1 MQEYA
6 REVLRIMT
14 SQVMV
19 SKRLFFLT
27 ASIGIAM
34 GTAGETL
41 DQTIEKADTALYLAK
56 KERNSAVLYT
66 QEMEKART
74 RDSIMEEDLR
84 SALENRELELYYQ
97 PIYDVRQNCINQA
110 EALLRWNHPEL
121 GQVSPMEFIPI
132 AERTRLIIP
141 ITEWVLREACQK
153 LAQWNALGINGMILS
168 VNLSFMSFENRGDEL
183 TAFVKDSIQ
192 ETGIDPAS
200 LKLEITESA
209 LMHDTDE
216 MVKVFHELKRIGVRL
231 ALDDFGTGYSTFE
244 YMKELPLDILKLDR
258 SLITDILV
266 SKRDQMIVSTIITI
280 IHALGLE
287 AVVEGVETEAQYA
300 LLKKYGADYIQGFL
314 FSKPLPAEDFVEY
327 FHSMKGQVC

>member
-14 SQVMV
+14 SQIMV

-66 QEMEKART
+66 QEMENART

-141 ITEWVLREACQK
+141 ITEWVLREACRN
-153 LAQWNALGINGMILS
+153 WPSGMPW
-168 VNLSFMSFENRGDEL
+168 V
-183 TAFVKDSIQ
+183 
-192 ETGIDPAS
+192 
-200 LKLEITESA
+200 
-209 LMHDTDE
+209 LM
-216 MVKVFHELKRIGVRL
+216 G
-231 ALDDFGTGYSTFE
+231 
-244 YMKELPLDILKLDR
+244 
-258 SLITDILV
+258 
-266 SKRDQMIVSTIITI
+266 
-280 IHALGLE
+280 
-287 AVVEGVETEAQYA
+287 
-300 LLKKYGADYIQGFL
+300 
-314 FSKPLPAEDFVEY
+314 
-327 FHSMKGQVC
+327 